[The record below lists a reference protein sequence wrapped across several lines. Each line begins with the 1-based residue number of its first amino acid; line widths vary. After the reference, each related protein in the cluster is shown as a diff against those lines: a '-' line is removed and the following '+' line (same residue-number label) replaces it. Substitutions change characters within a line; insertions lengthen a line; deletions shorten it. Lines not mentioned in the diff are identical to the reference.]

1 MMNDSAATVPMLTEA
16 RDGTTVVLTLNNPQR
31 RNALAMPLR
40 EALIAAFER
49 IEADRAI
56 RAVVLTGAG
65 GTFCAGGDITAMNV
79 QSLADGLERFRIT
92 HRLVRLMIRCGK
104 PIVAAVEGYAVGAGL
119 SLALCCDTIV
129 AAEDSRFGAGFGR
142 IGLIADLALN
152 HTLPARIG
160 TGRARQVLL
169 YGEQMDAATGER
181 FGLID
186 HVVPKG
192 GALDLALQRAKTF
205 ADAAPLPVALTK
217 GLLADGLDLALERER
232 ELQSMLFLTADHAEG
247 RDAFLAKR
255 RPVFKGA

>member
-1 MMNDSAATVPMLTEA
+1 MNDGTAAVPTLIEQ
-16 RDGTTVVLTLNNPQR
+16 RDGTTIVLTLNNPQR

-40 EALIAAFER
+40 EGLIAAFER
-49 IEADRAI
+49 IEADRTI

-79 QSLADGLERFRIT
+79 KGLADGLERFRIT

-129 AAEDSRFGAGFGR
+129 AAEDARFGAGFGR

-186 HVVPKG
+186 YVVPKG
-192 GALDLALQRAKTF
+192 GALDLALRRAKTF

-247 RDAFLAKR
+247 REAFLAKR

>member
-1 MMNDSAATVPMLTEA
+1 MNDSAAAAPTLIEE
-16 RDGTTVVLTLNNPQR
+16 RDGPIIVLTLNNPQR

-40 EALIAAFER
+40 EGLIAAFER

-79 QSLADGLERFRIT
+79 KNLADGLERFRIT

-129 AAEDSRFGAGFGR
+129 AADDSRFGAGFGR

-160 TGRARQVLL
+160 VGRARQVLL
-169 YGEQMDAATGER
+169 YGEQMEAVAAER
-181 FGLID
+181 IGLVD

-192 GALDLALQRAKTF
+192 GALDFALQRARAF

-217 GLLADGLDLALERER
+217 GLLSEGLDHALDRER

-255 RPVFKGA
+255 RPIFKGA

>member
-1 MMNDSAATVPMLTEA
+1 MNDGAAAVPTLIEQ
-16 RDGTTVVLTLNNPQR
+16 RDGTTIVLTLNNPQR

-40 EALIAAFER
+40 EGLIAAFER
-49 IEADRAI
+49 IETDRTI

-79 QSLADGLERFRIT
+79 KGLADGLERFRIT

-104 PIVAAVEGYAVGAGL
+104 PIVSAVEGYAVGAGL

-129 AAEDSRFGAGFGR
+129 AAEDARFGAGFGR

-192 GALDLALQRAKTF
+192 GALDLALRRAKTF

-247 RDAFLAKR
+247 REAFLAKR

>member
-1 MMNDSAATVPMLTEA
+1 MNDGAAAVPTLIEQ
-16 RDGTTVVLTLNNPQR
+16 RDGTTIVLTLNNPQR

-40 EALIAAFER
+40 EGLIAAFER
-49 IEADRAI
+49 IEADRTI

-79 QSLADGLERFRIT
+79 KGLADGLERFRIT

-129 AAEDSRFGAGFGR
+129 AAEDARFGAGFGR

-192 GALDLALQRAKTF
+192 GALDLALRRAKTF